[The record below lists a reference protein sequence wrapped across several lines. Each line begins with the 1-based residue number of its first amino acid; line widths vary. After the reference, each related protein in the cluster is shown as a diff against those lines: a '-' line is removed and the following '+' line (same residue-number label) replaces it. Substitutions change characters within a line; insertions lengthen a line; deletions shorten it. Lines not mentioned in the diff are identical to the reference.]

1 MDISELS
8 KRVGNWASDIQYIN
22 AVVLFGSRARGT
34 ATASSDWDICCLINE
49 NKQEGWRGI
58 WVCESDEW
66 KRQFCLATGLSESV
80 VQFVAPTSSQ
90 VKAGLL
96 ECSKVLYV
104 R

>member
-8 KRVGNWASDIQYIN
+8 QRVEVWACDIQYIN
-22 AVVLFGSRARGT
+22 AVVLFGSRAKGT
-34 ATASSDWDICCLINE
+34 ATENSDWDICCLINE
-49 NKQEGWRGI
+49 NESEGWRGI
-58 WVCESDEW
+58 WVCEADAW
-66 KRQFCLATGLSESV
+66 KREFCRATGLSESV
-80 VQFVAPTSSQ
+80 VQFVAPTSPQ